1 MSNQSFKQI
10 IGLIPA
16 AGTASRLSALPFSKE
31 LYPIMYDKRSLIPKA
46 VSNYL
51 LESMRFADIR
61 RAYII
66 LRKGKWDIPAYYG
79 DGKMLDIHL
88 GYLLMDL
95 PYGVPYTLDQAYPFL
110 GEATVAL
117 GFPDIIFEPKAAF
130 AQLLSKHSESDADIV
145 LGLFHTPNPHKADMV
160 KFDKNGRVHSI
171 QIKPT
176 ETDLEYSWGIA
187 VWSHVFTEFMHNYVV
202 SKRKM
207 FEDNT
212 GKEIQRELFVGDVI
226 QAAISYGMEVDT
238 VIFKDGNYIDI
249 GTPEDLLKVVR
260 KNITSKVLAGEQ

>member
-1 MSNQSFKQI
+1 MKSKPLKQI

-16 AGTASRLSALPFSKE
+16 AGHASRLSGLPCSKE
-31 LYPIMYDKRSLIPKA
+31 LYPIGYDESGFRPRVI
-46 VSNYL
+46 SNHL
-51 LESMRFADIR
+51 LEGLRIAIIQ

-79 DGKMLDIHL
+79 DGKILDIHL

-117 GFPDIIFEPKAAF
+117 GFPDIIFKPKDAF
-130 AQLLSKHSESDADIV
+130 SKLLSKHSESSADIV

-160 KFDKNGRVHSI
+160 KFDKNGRVYSI
-171 QIKPT
+171 QIKPS

-187 VWSHVFTEFMHNYVV
+187 VWSHVFTEFMHKYVV
-202 SKRKM
+202 SNRKII
-207 FEDNT
+207 EDIASK
-212 GKEIQRELFVGDVI
+212 GIHKELFVGDVI
-226 QAAISYGMEVDT
+226 QAAIDNGMEVDT
-238 VIFKDGNYIDI
+238 VIFEDGNYIDI
-249 GTPEDLLKVVR
+249 GTPEDLMKVIQT
-260 KNITSKVLAGEQ
+260 NITSKMMVGE